1 MLMNLVNSFMEKLN
15 NNINMVLFELK
26 SFNS

>member
-1 MLMNLVNSFMEKLN
+1 MLMNLDKSFMEKLN
-15 NNINMVLFELK
+15 NNINMVRFEFK

>member
-1 MLMNLVNSFMEKLN
+1 MLMNLDKSFMEKLN